1 MQLLTNKFVKFGL
14 VGAAGF
20 LVDAGTL
27 ALVLK
32 TTPLDPFSARIIA
45 IAVALCATWLLNR
58 SVTFGRSSHS
68 LAGEA
73 ARYGGVGMAGSVIN
87 YAIYSAILIAAP
99 QAGAFAALCLAS
111 AAVMALSYLGYSRLV
126 FAAK

>member
-1 MQLLTNKFVKFGL
+1 MFGVSNRIVKFTV

-32 TTPLDPFSARIIA
+32 TTTLDAFAARIIA
-45 IAVALCATWLLNR
+45 IAAALCATWLLNR
-58 SVTFGRSSHS
+58 SVTFGRSGHS

-73 ARYGGVGMAGSVIN
+73 VRYGGVGIAGSFVN
-87 YAIYSAILIAAP
+87 YAIYSAILVAAP

-126 FAAK
+126 FTAK

>member
-1 MQLLTNKFVKFGL
+1 MPGVSSRIVKFAA

-27 ALVLK
+27 AFVLK
-32 TTPLDPFSARIIA
+32 TTTLDAFSARIIA
-45 IAVALCATWLLNR
+45 IAAALCATWLLNR
-58 SVTFGRSSHS
+58 SVTFGRSAHS

-73 ARYGGVGMAGSVIN
+73 MRYGGVGVAGSVAN
-87 YAIYSAILIAAP
+87 YAIYSVILIAAP

-111 AAVMALSYLGYSRLV
+111 AAVMALSYFGYSRLV
-126 FAAK
+126 FTAK

>member
-1 MQLLTNKFVKFGL
+1 MQLFSSRFVKFGF

-20 LVDAGTL
+20 LADAGVL
-27 ALVLK
+27 ALLLK
-32 TTPLDPFSARIIA
+32 TTPLDAFSARIIA
-45 IAVALCATWLLNR
+45 IAVALSVTWLLNR

-73 ARYGGVGMAGSVIN
+73 ARYGSVGIAGSVIN
-87 YAIYSAILIAAP
+87 YAVYSAILIAAP
-99 QAGAFAALCLAS
+99 QAGVFAALCLAS
-111 AAVMALSYLGYSRLV
+111 AAVMVLSYLGYSRLV